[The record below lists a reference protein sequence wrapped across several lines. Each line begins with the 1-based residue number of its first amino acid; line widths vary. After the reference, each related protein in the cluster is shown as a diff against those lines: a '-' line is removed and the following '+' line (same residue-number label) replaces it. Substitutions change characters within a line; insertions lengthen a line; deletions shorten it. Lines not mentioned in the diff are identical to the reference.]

1 MQKTRPRRKDK
12 QAALAGDAQQTP
24 TVGKG
29 RPTHVR
35 NRLVVAVAVV
45 AAAIAGAGAP
55 SVLAASQQLHDSQEL
70 VTLAERT
77 QDALTLAHSLADE
90 RDEVVPYIAAGRPKS
105 KAPSEEHSARVDR
118 QVEELRADE
127 DTSQALRD
135 ELDAVAAVRRAAL
148 TGKSGP
154 LEAHQ
159 AYSDAVSQLHK
170 LAARLADATP
180 PRAGSGAH
188 ALTELD
194 TAVQQAAATRGL
206 LLAALN
212 VPSSTETV
220 IDPIT
225 GLPVI
230 ADGASEEDEERR
242 DALSAAALQA
252 RVRSD
257 AALAD
262 FRDAAPKA
270 ARASYD
276 TTVTGPEVDTADQ
289 YLGKLTDKPT
299 LSDGETKTS
308 PKKLAA
314 ALTARIDMMRGVE
327 ASLFEQRTKDLAQLR
342 DEDVTEL
349 EIRIAVLGALLL
361 LAVGVATA
369 MARTLTRPLSVL
381 RRGSARLAE
390 AEDPAAEEPITFTG
404 RNDEF
409 AQVVRSV
416 NALHAHAAGLAQRI
430 ATLEADRKHLVGQRQ
445 KMADAREELRGEL
458 AEATAHME
466 RMRHS
471 IGGTFVNLALRTLG
485 LVERQLGVIEGLEER
500 EDDPD
505 RLATLFKLDHFATVM
520 RRHSENL
527 LVLAGT
533 EHGRHTAGPVPLV
546 DVVRAAVSE
555 IERYERVRIA
565 ALPPHA
571 HIAGFAADD
580 LSHLLAEL
588 MENATAFSP
597 PDMPVEVSAWLMEN
611 GEVMLSVQDE
621 GIGMAEERLERL
633 NTRLSE
639 FDPEA
644 AYDAE
649 SEEGLGLGLYVVARL
664 AHRHGVRVQLRKQKQ
679 GGIAAVVVLPDPLL
693 APATPAAVPASVPG
707 VAHTVS
713 LPGADAEANS
723 NVLRGR
729 DKSGDPLVDLAERS
743 IEARA
748 AAEAA
753 TPETPTAPEA
763 EVPGAAQATAH
774 PDTPVAAAEPTPGD
788 AARVAAPEPQAD
800 APATS
805 AAAPAAARKDAAA
818 SAAPAAGTEAGPS
831 VPHGTVPGTAS
842 APNPGDAGVAAQQS
856 QTGAP
861 AQSDAPPAAEPAAT
875 SGSALADGRTDAAA
889 SAGPGQ
895 AAPFAGTEAG
905 PSAKHGVA
913 PGAAVEPATSETAPV
928 AAEEPQAGARATSD
942 AATSGSALAD
952 GRTDAAAS
960 AGPGQAVPFAG
971 TEAGPSAKHG
981 VAPGAAVEPATSE
994 TAPVAAEEPQAGAPA
1009 TSAAAPAADTTAAP
1023 GAAPAVRRTNAAASA
1038 DLGEAGPAAGTAG
1051 QNGFVAPDALA
1062 GVGVDE
1068 ARSHDVPPA
1077 RSSEPVA
1084 PAERPA
1090 ETTMELFIPAQP
1102 EGRAPAVEG
1111 HAGSAAPADEGVRPG
1126 AGHAP
1131 ASPSAPAPEASPAPG
1146 GHASERAVPAP
1157 GGHERAVP
1165 APEGHAPEQNTPAP
1179 GAPAPEQHVPAPGG
1193 PAPDTAAPDTP
1204 AGRPEHARVAD
1215 GAGDGAVDEEP
1226 VTAKGLPKRT
1236 PKITAPVAPPRPRS
1250 GSVDAEALRK
1260 RLGGFRRGADAG
1272 RRDVEAELAAERPR
1286 GDDTTEEAT
1295 GGTVEE
1301 ASS

>member
-1 MQKTRPRRKDK
+1 MRAPVQKTRPRRKDK

-220 IDPIT
+220 IDPVT

-270 ARASYD
+270 ARTSYD

-314 ALTARIDMMRGVE
+314 ALTARIDMMRGAE

-390 AEDPAAEEPITFTG
+390 AEDPAAQEPITFTG

-458 AEATAHME
+458 AAATAHME

-774 PDTPVAAAEPTPGD
+774 PDTPVAASEPTPG
-788 AARVAAPEPQAD
+788 
-800 APATS
+800 
-805 AAAPAAARKDAAA
+805 
-818 SAAPAAGTEAGPS
+818 
-831 VPHGTVPGTAS
+831 
-842 APNPGDAGVAAQQS
+842 NAGVAAQQP

-861 AQSDAPPAAEPAAT
+861 AQADADAAPAADPAAT
-875 SGSALADGRTDAAA
+875 SGSAPAADRVDAAASAVLGEAVRVASEEPQAGARTTSDAATSGSAPADGRTDAAA
-889 SAGPGQ
+889 SAGPVQ
-895 AAPFAGTEAG
+895 AAPFAGTEVG

-913 PGAAVEPATSETAPV
+913 PGAAVEPTT
-928 AAEEPQAGARATSD
+928 G
-942 AATSGSALAD
+942 
-952 GRTDAAAS
+952 
-960 AGPGQAVPFAG
+960 
-971 TEAGPSAKHG
+971 
-981 VAPGAAVEPATSE
+981 E

-1023 GAAPAVRRTNAAASA
+1023 GGAPAARRTDAAASA
-1038 DLGEAGPAAGTAG
+1038 DLGETGPATGTAD
-1051 QNGFVAPDALA
+1051 QNGFVAPDGSA

-1102 EGRAPAVEG
+1102 EGRAPAEG
-1111 HAGSAAPADEGVRPG
+1111 HGAGSAAPADEGVRPG

-1131 ASPSAPAPEASPAPG
+1131 ASPSAPEASPAPG
-1146 GHASERAVPAP
+1146 DHAPETAVPAP
-1157 GGHERAVP
+1157 GD
-1165 APEGHAPEQNTPAP
+1165 HAPEQN
-1179 GAPAPEQHVPAPGG
+1179 VPAPGG

>member
-159 AYSDAVSQLHK
+159 AYSDAISQLHR

-220 IDPIT
+220 IDPVT
-225 GLPVI
+225 GLPVT
-230 ADGASEEDEERR
+230 ASSTSEEDEERR

-276 TTVTGPEVDTADQ
+276 STVTGPEVDTADK

-299 LSDGETKTS
+299 LSDGEIKTS

-361 LAVGVATA
+361 LSVGVATA

-621 GIGMAEERLERL
+621 GIGMAEDRLERL

-693 APATPAAVPASVPG
+693 APATPTAVPASVPG
-707 VAHTVS
+707 AAHTVS

-729 DKSGDPLVDLAERS
+729 GTSGDPLVDLAERS

-748 AAEAA
+748 EAETEAEAPGSAHA
-753 TPETPTAPEA
+753 TT
-763 EVPGAAQATAH
+763 H
-774 PDTPVAAAEPTPGD
+774 PD
-788 AARVAAPEPQAD
+788 AAPEPPQA
-800 APATS
+800 
-805 AAAPAAARKDAAA
+805 
-818 SAAPAAGTEAGPS
+818 
-831 VPHGTVPGTAS
+831 
-842 APNPGDAGVAAQQS
+842 
-856 QTGAP
+856 GAP
-861 AQSDAPPAAEPAAT
+861 AQSAGAPAADPAPA
-875 SGSALADGRTDAAA
+875 SADREDAAA
-889 SAGPGQ
+889 SAGPHEGVEVAPEGPDAAASAGPEQ
-895 AAPFAGTEAG
+895 AAPPAE
-905 PSAKHGVA
+905 HGVA
-913 PGAAVEPATSETAPV
+913 PGAAVEPATDGTAPA
-928 AAEEPQAGARATSD
+928 AAEEPQT
-942 AATSGSALAD
+942 
-952 GRTDAAAS
+952 
-960 AGPGQAVPFAG
+960 
-971 TEAGPSAKHG
+971 
-981 VAPGAAVEPATSE
+981 
-994 TAPVAAEEPQAGAPA
+994 GAP
-1009 TSAAAPAADTTAAP
+1009 SI
-1023 GAAPAVRRTNAAASA
+1023 SA
-1038 DLGEAGPAAGTAG
+1038 DLGKAGPAAGTAG
-1051 QNGFVAPDALA
+1051 QNGTAAPDVPA
-1062 GVGVDE
+1062 GVDE

-1077 RSSEPVA
+1077 RSSEPGA
-1084 PAERPA
+1084 PAERLA

-1102 EGRAPAVEG
+1102 DGRAPAAEG
-1111 HAGSAAPADEGVRPG
+1111 HGAGSAAPADEDVRPG
-1126 AGHAP
+1126 AGHA
-1131 ASPSAPAPEASPAPG
+1131 STSTPAPEAAPAPG
-1146 GHASERAVPAP
+1146 GLAPESTALAPGTPGPAPEAPAPGAAPAP
-1157 GGHERAVP
+1157 GGP
-1165 APEGHAPEQNTPAP
+1165 APESTAPAPGGPAPEPTAPAP
-1179 GAPAPEQHVPAPGG
+1179 GAPAPEFTAPAPGTPAPEPTAPAPGVPAPG
-1193 PAPDTAAPDTP
+1193 APAPDTP

-1215 GAGDGAVDEEP
+1215 GAGDGAGDDEP

-1250 GSVDAEALRK
+1250 GSVDAEALRR

-1272 RRDVEAELAAERPR
+1272 RRDVEAELAAERSR

>member
-1 MQKTRPRRKDK
+1 MRAPVQKTRPRRKDK
-12 QAALAGDAQQTP
+12 QAALTGDAQQTP

-77 QDALTLAHSLADE
+77 QDALVLAHSLADE

-159 AYSDAVSQLHK
+159 AYSDAISQLHR

-180 PRAGSGAH
+180 PRAGTGAH

-220 IDPIT
+220 IDPVT
-225 GLPVI
+225 GLPVT
-230 ADGASEEDEERR
+230 ADGASEEDEQRR

-276 TTVTGPEVDTADQ
+276 STVTGPEVDTADK
-289 YLGKLTDKPT
+289 YLEKLTDKPT
-299 LSDGETKTS
+299 LSDGETETS
-308 PKKLAA
+308 TKKLAA

-327 ASLFEQRTKDLAQLR
+327 ASLFDQRTKDLAELR

-390 AEDPAAEEPITFTG
+390 AEDPAAEEPVTFTG

-471 IGGTFVNLALRTLG
+471 IGSTFVNLALRTLG

-597 PDMPVEVSAWLMEN
+597 PDMPVEVSAWLLEN

-621 GIGMAEERLERL
+621 GIGMAEDRLERL

-644 AYDAE
+644 GYDAE
-649 SEEGLGLGLYVVARL
+649 AESGDGLGLGLYVVARL

-693 APATPAAVPASVPG
+693 APAAPTAVPASVPG
-707 VAHTVS
+707 AAHTVT

-729 DKSGDPLVDLAERS
+729 SKSGDLLVDLAERT

-748 AAEAA
+748 AAEAS
-753 TPETPTAPEA
+753 TPE
-763 EVPGAAQATAH
+763 
-774 PDTPVAAAEPTPGD
+774 
-788 AARVAAPEPQAD
+788 
-800 APATS
+800 
-805 AAAPAAARKDAAA
+805 APAAAQAQGANDTP
-818 SAAPAAGTEAGPS
+818 AAP
-831 VPHGTVPGTAS
+831 
-842 APNPGDAGVAAQQS
+842 DAGHATAHS
-856 QTGAP
+856 
-861 AQSDAPPAAEPAAT
+861 AE
-875 SGSALADGRTDAAA
+875 RTDAAA
-889 SAGPGQ
+889 SA
-895 AAPFAGTEAG
+895 
-905 PSAKHGVA
+905 SHGVA
-913 PGAAVEPATSETAPV
+913 PGAASEPAPDDAAPV
-928 AAEEPQAGARATSD
+928 A
-942 AATSGSALAD
+942 SA
-952 GRTDAAAS
+952 
-960 AGPGQAVPFAG
+960 Q
-971 TEAGPSAKHG
+971 
-981 VAPGAAVEPATSE
+981 
-994 TAPVAAEEPQAGAPA
+994 PQAGAPA
-1009 TSAAAPAADTTAAP
+1009 QADAAPAADPAGASGSALAADRADAAVAT
-1023 GAAPAVRRTNAAASA
+1023 GSGEAAPAAGADAEPAPGVAAPFDPEESQPQADAPARSDVTPAGDRGDAAAA
-1038 DLGEAGPAAGTAG
+1038 AHPDEAAPAAGAASRTEPGQGAPAAPETPGADAPAG
-1051 QNGFVAPDALA
+1051 A
-1062 GVGVDE
+1062 GARGADE
-1068 ARSHDVPPA
+1068 ARSHTVPPA
-1077 RSSEPVA
+1077 RSSEPDA

-1102 EGRAPAVEG
+1102 DGRAPAAEG
-1111 HAGSAAPADEGVRPG
+1111 HGAGSDTPADEGVRPG

-1131 ASPSAPAPEASPAPG
+1131 ASPSAPEPEA
-1146 GHASERAVPAP
+1146 
-1157 GGHERAVP
+1157 
-1165 APEGHAPEQNTPAP
+1165 
-1179 GAPAPEQHVPAPGG
+1179 VPAPGG
-1193 PAPDTAAPDTP
+1193 PAPDTSVGDA

-1215 GAGDGAVDEEP
+1215 GSVDEEP

-1250 GSVDAEALRK
+1250 GSVDAEALRR

-1272 RRDVEAELAAERPR
+1272 RRDVEAELAAERSR
-1286 GDDTTEEAT
+1286 GDVTTEEAT

>member
-1 MQKTRPRRKDK
+1 MRAPVQKTRPRRKDK

-220 IDPIT
+220 IDPVT

-445 KMADAREELRGEL
+445 KMADAREELRDEL

-633 NTRLSE
+633 NVRLSE

-649 SEEGLGLGLYVVARL
+649 TEEGLGLGLYVVARL

-774 PDTPVAAAEPTPGD
+774 PDTPVAASEPTPGD
-788 AARVAAPEPQAD
+788 AARVAAERPQTG
-800 APATS
+800 APVPS
-805 AAAPAAARKDAAA
+805 DAAPAADRTVAAA

-831 VPHGTVPGTAS
+831 VPHVTVPGTAS
-842 APNPGDAGVAAQQS
+842 EPTPGDAGVAAQQP

-861 AQSDAPPAAEPAAT
+861 AQSDAPPAAEP
-875 SGSALADGRTDAAA
+875 
-889 SAGPGQ
+889 
-895 AAPFAGTEAG
+895 
-905 PSAKHGVA
+905 
-913 PGAAVEPATSETAPV
+913 
-928 AAEEPQAGARATSD
+928 

-981 VAPGAAVEPATSE
+981 VAPGAAVEPAMGE

-1009 TSAAAPAADTTAAP
+1009 TSAAASAADTTAAP
-1023 GAAPAVRRTNAAASA
+1023 GAAPAARRTNAAASA
-1038 DLGEAGPAAGTAG
+1038 DLGEAGPAAGTAD
-1051 QNGFVAPDALA
+1051 QNGIVAPDGPA

-1068 ARSHDVPPA
+1068 ARSHEVPPA

-1131 ASPSAPAPEASPAPG
+1131 ASPSAPAPEAAPAPG
-1146 GHASERAVPAP
+1146 GPASERAVPAP
-1157 GGHERAVP
+1157 GDHERAVP
-1165 APEGHAPEQNTPAP
+1165 APEGHERA
-1179 GAPAPEQHVPAPGG
+1179 VPAPGG
-1193 PAPDTAAPDTP
+1193 HAPDRAVPAPEGPAPGTAAPDTP

-1215 GAGDGAVDEEP
+1215 GGGAVDEEP

>member
-1 MQKTRPRRKDK
+1 MRAPVQKTRPRRKDK

-220 IDPIT
+220 IDPVT

-445 KMADAREELRGEL
+445 KMADAREELRDEL

-633 NTRLSE
+633 NARLSE

-649 SEEGLGLGLYVVARL
+649 TEEGLGLGLYVVARL

-774 PDTPVAAAEPTPGD
+774 PDTPVAASEPTPGD
-788 AARVAAPEPQAD
+788 AARVAAERPQTG
-800 APATS
+800 APVPS
-805 AAAPAAARKDAAA
+805 DAAPAADRTVAAA

-831 VPHGTVPGTAS
+831 VPHVTVPGTAS
-842 APNPGDAGVAAQQS
+842 EPTPGDAGVAAQQP

-861 AQSDAPPAAEPAAT
+861 AQSDAPPAAEP
-875 SGSALADGRTDAAA
+875 
-889 SAGPGQ
+889 
-895 AAPFAGTEAG
+895 
-905 PSAKHGVA
+905 
-913 PGAAVEPATSETAPV
+913 
-928 AAEEPQAGARATSD
+928 

-981 VAPGAAVEPATSE
+981 VAPGAAVEPAMGE

-1009 TSAAAPAADTTAAP
+1009 TSAAASAADTTAAP
-1023 GAAPAVRRTNAAASA
+1023 GAAPAARRTNAAASA
-1038 DLGEAGPAAGTAG
+1038 DLGEAGPAAGTAD
-1051 QNGFVAPDALA
+1051 QNGIVAPDGPA

-1068 ARSHDVPPA
+1068 ARSHEVPPA

-1131 ASPSAPAPEASPAPG
+1131 ASPSAPAPEAAPAPG
-1146 GHASERAVPAP
+1146 GPASERAVPAP
-1157 GGHERAVP
+1157 GDHERAVP
-1165 APEGHAPEQNTPAP
+1165 APGDHAPEQN
-1179 GAPAPEQHVPAPGG
+1179 VPAPGG
-1193 PAPDTAAPDTP
+1193 HAPGTAAPDTP

>member
-220 IDPIT
+220 IDPVT

-270 ARASYD
+270 ARTSYD

-314 ALTARIDMMRGVE
+314 ALTARIDMMRGAE

-381 RRGSARLAE
+381 RRGSARLAD

-458 AEATAHME
+458 AAATAHME

-763 EVPGAAQATAH
+763 EVPGAAHATAH
-774 PDTPVAAAEPTPGD
+774 PDTPVAASEPTPGD
-788 AARVAAPEPQAD
+788 AARVAAERPQTGVPVPSD
-800 APATS
+800 
-805 AAAPAAARKDAAA
+805 AAPAADRTVAAA
-818 SAAPAAGTEAGPS
+818 SAAPAAGTEVGPS
-831 VPHGTVPGTAS
+831 VPHVTVPGTAS
-842 APNPGDAGVAAQQS
+842 EPTPGNAGVSAQQP

-861 AQSDAPPAAEPAAT
+861 AQSVAPPAADPAAT
-875 SGSALADGRTDAAA
+875 SGSAPAADRVDAAA
-889 SAGPGQ
+889 SAVLG
-895 AAPFAGTEAG
+895 EAVR
-905 PSAKHGVA
+905 VA
-913 PGAAVEPATSETAPV
+913 S
-928 AAEEPQAGARATSD
+928 
-942 AATSGSALAD
+942 
-952 GRTDAAAS
+952 
-960 AGPGQAVPFAG
+960 
-971 TEAGPSAKHG
+971 
-981 VAPGAAVEPATSE
+981 
-994 TAPVAAEEPQAGAPA
+994 EEPQAGAPA
-1009 TSAAAPAADTTAAP
+1009 TSAAAPAGDTTAAP
-1023 GAAPAVRRTNAAASA
+1023 GGAPAARRTDAAASA
-1038 DLGEAGPAAGTAG
+1038 DLGETGPATGTAD
-1051 QNGFVAPDALA
+1051 QNGFVAPDAPA

-1102 EGRAPAVEG
+1102 EGRAPAEG
-1111 HAGSAAPADEGVRPG
+1111 HGAGSAAPADEGVRPG

-1131 ASPSAPAPEASPAPG
+1131 ASPSAPAPEAAPAPG
-1146 GHASERAVPAP
+1146 G
-1157 GGHERAVP
+1157 P
-1165 APEGHAPEQNTPAP
+1165 APETA
-1179 GAPAPEQHVPAPGG
+1179 VPAPGG
-1193 PAPDTAAPDTP
+1193 PAPEQNVPAPGGHAPDTVAPDTP
-1204 AGRPEHARVAD
+1204 ADRPEHARVAD

>member
-105 KAPSEEHSARVDR
+105 KAPSEEHRARVDR

-135 ELDAVAAVRRAAL
+135 ELDAVAAVRRDAP

-220 IDPIT
+220 IDPVT

-308 PKKLAA
+308 PKKLAEV
-314 ALTARIDMMRGVE
+314 LTARIDMMRGVE

-416 NALHAHAAGLAQRI
+416 NALQAHAAGLAQRI

-445 KMADAREELRGEL
+445 KMADAREELRDEL

-633 NTRLSE
+633 NARLSE

-649 SEEGLGLGLYVVARL
+649 TEEGLGLGLYVVARL

-743 IEARA
+743 IEVRA

-774 PDTPVAAAEPTPGD
+774 PDTPVAASEPTPGD
-788 AARVAAPEPQAD
+788 AGVAAQQPQRGAS
-800 APATS
+800 APS
-805 AAAPAAARKDAAA
+805 DAAPAADRTVAAA
-818 SAAPAAGTEAGPS
+818 SAAPAAGTEAGLS
-831 VPHGTVPGTAS
+831 VPHVTVPGTTS
-842 APNPGDAGVAAQQS
+842 EPTPGDAGVAAQQP

-861 AQSDAPPAAEPAAT
+861 AQADAPPAADPAAT

-913 PGAAVEPATSETAPV
+913 PGAAVEPTT
-928 AAEEPQAGARATSD
+928 G
-942 AATSGSALAD
+942 
-952 GRTDAAAS
+952 
-960 AGPGQAVPFAG
+960 
-971 TEAGPSAKHG
+971 
-981 VAPGAAVEPATSE
+981 E

-1023 GAAPAVRRTNAAASA
+1023 GGAPAARRTNAAASA
-1038 DLGEAGPAAGTAG
+1038 DLGEAGPAAGTAD
-1051 QNGFVAPDALA
+1051 QNGIVVPDAPA

-1068 ARSHDVPPA
+1068 ARSHEAPPA

-1131 ASPSAPAPEASPAPG
+1131 ASPSAPAPEAAPASG
-1146 GHASERAVPAP
+1146 SHASERAVPAP
-1157 GGHERAVP
+1157 GDHERAVP
-1165 APEGHAPEQNTPAP
+1165 APEGHALDRAV
-1179 GAPAPEQHVPAPGG
+1179 PAPEGHALDRAVPAPGG
-1193 PAPDTAAPDTP
+1193 HAPGTAAPDTP

-1215 GAGDGAVDEEP
+1215 GAVDEEP
-1226 VTAKGLPKRT
+1226 VTDKGLPKRT

>member
-127 DTSQALRD
+127 ETSQALRD

-220 IDPIT
+220 IDPVT

-533 EHGRHTAGPVPLV
+533 EHGRHTVGPVPLV

-763 EVPGAAQATAH
+763 EVPGAAQATAR
-774 PDTPVAAAEPTPGD
+774 PDTPVAASEPT
-788 AARVAAPEPQAD
+788 
-800 APATS
+800 
-805 AAAPAAARKDAAA
+805 
-818 SAAPAAGTEAGPS
+818 
-831 VPHGTVPGTAS
+831 
-842 APNPGDAGVAAQQS
+842 PGDAGVAAQQP

-861 AQSDAPPAAEPAAT
+861 AQSDAPSAADPAAT
-875 SGSALADGRTDAAA
+875 SGSDLAADRVDAAASAVLGEAVRVASEEPQAGARTDAAA

-913 PGAAVEPATSETAPV
+913 PGAAVEPTTGETAPV
-928 AAEEPQAGARATSD
+928 AAEEPQAG
-942 AATSGSALAD
+942 
-952 GRTDAAAS
+952 
-960 AGPGQAVPFAG
+960 
-971 TEAGPSAKHG
+971 
-981 VAPGAAVEPATSE
+981 
-994 TAPVAAEEPQAGAPA
+994 PA
-1009 TSAAAPAADTTAAP
+1009 TSATAPAADTTAAP
-1023 GAAPAVRRTNAAASA
+1023 GGAPAARRTDAAASA
-1038 DLGEAGPAAGTAG
+1038 VLGEAGPAARTAD
-1051 QNGFVAPDALA
+1051 QNGIVAPDAPA

-1068 ARSHDVPPA
+1068 ARSHEVPPA

-1131 ASPSAPAPEASPAPG
+1131 ASPSAPAPEAAPAPG
-1146 GHASERAVPAP
+1146 GHAPETAIPAPGGHVPEQNVPAPGGHAPESAVPAP
-1157 GGHERAVP
+1157 GGH
-1165 APEGHAPEQNTPAP
+1165 AP
-1179 GAPAPEQHVPAPGG
+1179 G
-1193 PAPDTAAPDTP
+1193 TAAPDTP

-1215 GAGDGAVDEEP
+1215 GGGDGAVDEEP

>member
-159 AYSDAVSQLHK
+159 AYSDAISQLHK

-225 GLPVI
+225 GLPVT
-230 ADGASEEDEERR
+230 ASSTSEEDEERR

-276 TTVTGPEVDTADQ
+276 STVTGPEVDTADK

-299 LSDGETKTS
+299 LSDGEIKTS

-361 LAVGVATA
+361 LSVGVATA

-621 GIGMAEERLERL
+621 GIGMAEDRLERL

-693 APATPAAVPASVPG
+693 APATPTAVPASVPG
-707 VAHTVS
+707 SAHTVS

-729 DKSGDPLVDLAERS
+729 GTSGDPLVDLAERS

-748 AAEAA
+748 EAEAK
-753 TPETPTAPEA
+753 
-763 EVPGAAQATAH
+763 
-774 PDTPVAAAEPTPGD
+774 
-788 AARVAAPEPQAD
+788 AD
-800 APATS
+800 APGSAHATTHPD
-805 AAAPAAARKDAAA
+805 AAPA
-818 SAAPAAGTEAGPS
+818 TESEEGPS
-831 VPHGTVPGTAS
+831 GPSAPHGTAPDAAS
-842 APNPGDAGVAAQQS
+842 EPPQAGAPAHS
-856 QTGAP
+856 TGAP
-861 AQSDAPPAAEPAAT
+861 AADPAPA
-875 SGSALADGRTDAAA
+875 SAPTPVADREDAAA
-889 SAGPGQ
+889 SAGLHEGVAVAPEGPQQQAGAPAPSDAATPGVPADGRTDT
-895 AAPFAGTEAG
+895 AAPRAEHGT
-905 PSAKHGVA
+905 A
-913 PGAAVEPATSETAPV
+913 PGAAVEPTTDGTAPA
-928 AAEEPQAGARATSD
+928 AAEEPRTGAS
-942 AATSGSALAD
+942 SI
-952 GRTDAAAS
+952 
-960 AGPGQAVPFAG
+960 
-971 TEAGPSAKHG
+971 
-981 VAPGAAVEPATSE
+981 
-994 TAPVAAEEPQAGAPA
+994 
-1009 TSAAAPAADTTAAP
+1009 
-1023 GAAPAVRRTNAAASA
+1023 SA

-1051 QNGFVAPDALA
+1051 QNGTAAP
-1062 GVGVDE
+1062 GVPAGVDE

-1077 RSSEPVA
+1077 RSGEPGA
-1084 PAERPA
+1084 PAERLA

-1102 EGRAPAVEG
+1102 DGRAPAAEG
-1111 HAGSAAPADEGVRPG
+1111 HGAGSAAPADEDVRPG

-1131 ASPSAPAPEASPAPG
+1131 TSTPAPEAAPAAPGGLAPEPTAPAPGTPEPAPQTAPAPGGPAPEFTAPAAPGAPAPEFTA
-1146 GHASERAVPAP
+1146 
-1157 GGHERAVP
+1157 
-1165 APEGHAPEQNTPAP
+1165 PAP
-1179 GAPAPEQHVPAPGG
+1179 GAPAPESTAPAPGA
-1193 PAPDTAAPDTP
+1193 PAPGAPALDTP

-1215 GAGDGAVDEEP
+1215 GAGDGAGDDEP

-1272 RRDVEAELAAERPR
+1272 RRDVEAELAAERSR